1 MRYVISDSHSDFMDQ
16 SPAKGSIRVNVSMRI
31 KPLGCGTP
39 VSVFQIVILGR
50 QFLNQS
56 GKICDQIWIRTEN
69 ILGEALTI
77 LLSKSIHLINEEREG
92 EG

>member
-31 KPLGCGTP
+31 KPLGC
-39 VSVFQIVILGR
+39 VFQTVILGR

-56 GKICDQIWIRTEN
+56 GKICDQIWIQTG
-69 ILGEALTI
+69 IFFM
-77 LLSKSIHLINEEREG
+77 LSLNQSIEYE
-92 EG
+92 

>member
-1 MRYVISDSHSDFMDQ
+1 MDQ

-39 VSVFQIVILGR
+39 VSVVQIVILGR

-77 LLSKSIHLINEEREG
+77 LLSKSIHLIKMKREREG
-92 EG
+92 ETQSVYQM